1 MDERCIL
8 LRLSPF
14 IFHPNARFPMELN
27 EESRQAAL
35 HLARTGDPGAIAQLI
50 NRALKPKAIQAKVTR
65 GGDRLKVML
74 EGASIPDEREMVAYL
89 RKSLTRLGA
98 AEIRVAQVYGLQAFA
113 AKPAWMQQ
121 FTLNP
126 PASAAVDAAV
136 PTSHPQ
142 PKVVPLRSNSA
153 AARQPRSTSTATT
166 STSRQLQIAFG
177 AIAAVIFM
185 LVGANIRSIM
195 SMLTGTPILIAR
207 SAGSDGIYEA
217 PIVERI
223 HGIPVVDVIFND
235 QVFPMMVDTGASGTL
250 ITPQMASALGV
261 RPIGQV
267 TSSTAN
273 GVAVFDVGYVRKIEI
288 DGAKVANVP
297 VAVGLPDLEVGLLG
311 HDFYRYFD
319 ILIREDVVEFHPR

>member
-1 MDERCIL
+1 
-8 LRLSPF
+8 
-14 IFHPNARFPMELN
+14 MELN

-35 HLARTGDPGAIAQLI
+35 RLARAGDPEAIAQLL
-50 NRALKPKAIQAKVTR
+50 NHALKPKAIKAKVTR

-74 EGASIPDEREMVAYL
+74 EGASVPDETAMVAYL

-98 AEIRVAQVYGLQAFA
+98 TGLNGVQVYGRQAFA

-121 FTLNP
+121 FTLTP
-126 PASAAVDAAV
+126 PSSSPERFVSATSKSPKAV
-136 PTSHPQ
+136 PS
-142 PKVVPLRSNSA
+142 R
-153 AARQPRSTSTATT
+153 PRSTPESHSKPKSTVAT
-166 STSRQLQIAFG
+166 STSQQLQIAFG
-177 AIAAVIFM
+177 AIAAIIFM
-185 LVGANIRSIM
+185 LVGANIRSIT
-195 SMLTGTPILIAR
+195 SMVTGTPILIAR

-223 HGIPVVDVIFND
+223 HGIPVVHVIFND

-250 ITPQMASALGV
+250 ITPQMAAALEV
-261 RPIGQV
+261 RPIGQI

-288 DGAKVANVP
+288 DGAQVANVP
-297 VAVGLPDLEVGLLG
+297 VAVGLADLEVGLLG

>member
-1 MDERCIL
+1 
-8 LRLSPF
+8 
-14 IFHPNARFPMELN
+14 MELN

-65 GGDRLKVML
+65 GGDRLKIML
-74 EGASIPDEREMVAYL
+74 EGATVPDQGEMVTYL
-89 RKSLTRLGA
+89 HKSLTRLGA
-98 AEIRVAQVYGLQAFA
+98 AEIHAAQVYGRQAFA

-126 PASAAVDAAV
+126 PASAAVDAI
-136 PTSHPQ
+136 PTNHPQ
-142 PKVVPLRSNSA
+142 PKVAPLRSNSA
-153 AARQPRSTSTATT
+153 AARQSRSTSIVTT

-250 ITPQMASALGV
+250 ITPQMASSLGV
-261 RPIGQV
+261 RPVGQV